1 MAGYIKGITI
11 SFGADTSQLNSALKK
26 TQGTINKTQ
35 AELKQIIETW
45 TKEHESGEIIDAL
58 LAEGCPAGPI
68 NTIEDVAHD
77 PHIVGARE
85 MFVDLPHPVAGD
97 MKVTGN
103 QIKLTNHKIVIDRPA
118 PILGQHT
125 EEVLHEVLGMSH
137 EEYEKLA
144 EAKTF

>member
-1 MAGYIKGITI
+1 MEH
-11 SFGADTSQLNSALKK
+11 
-26 TQGTINKTQ
+26 Q
-35 AELKQIIETW
+35 AELKEIIEAW
-45 TKEHESGEIIDAL
+45 TKERNSEDIINAL

-68 NTIEDVAHD
+68 NTIEQVAHD

-103 QIKLTNHKIVIDRPA
+103 QIKLTNHKIQIDRPA

-125 EEVLHEVLGMSH
+125 EEVLNEVLGMSH

-144 EAKTF
+144 EEGTF